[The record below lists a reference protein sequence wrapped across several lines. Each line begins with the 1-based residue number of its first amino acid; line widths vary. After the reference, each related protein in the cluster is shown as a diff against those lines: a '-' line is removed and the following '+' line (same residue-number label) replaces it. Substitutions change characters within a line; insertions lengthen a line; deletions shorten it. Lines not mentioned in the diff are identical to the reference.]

1 MFKEEEDDR
10 PEYLFSVEQYLK
22 SNASYLKECALAVLE
37 DQVTN
42 FPVFIFHKGEVTWGE
57 NITPDAEDTEWFIHL
72 STAEELIKRGIIEL
86 EKAKLFVAGYKNPRQ
101 FACVLAVAKEQGV
114 SFIFYPYS

>member
-1 MFKEEEDDR
+1 VLKEEDNR
-10 PEYLFSVEQYLK
+10 PEYLFSVEQCLK

-37 DQVTN
+37 DEVTH

-57 NITPDAEDTEWFIHL
+57 NITPDDEDAEWFVHL

-101 FACVLAVAKEQGV
+101 FACVLAVAKEQGA